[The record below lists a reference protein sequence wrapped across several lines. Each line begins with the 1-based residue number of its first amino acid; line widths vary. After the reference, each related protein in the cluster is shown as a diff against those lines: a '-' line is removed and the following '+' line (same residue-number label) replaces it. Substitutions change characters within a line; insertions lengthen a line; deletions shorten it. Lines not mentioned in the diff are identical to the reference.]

1 MSCAKRMNPI
11 EKGVKSELGDLKED
25 GCERSSGTEAPTQL
39 ELQETEIREA
49 MAKEGVA
56 SSWKNS
62 HFGIQD
68 VLLRKKREEG
78 RERKKGREN
87 DKKRRKSGV
96 KKKSEDTDKRRTRE
110 REEKTGSGRI
120 SSQ

>member
-25 GCERSSGTEAPTQL
+25 GCKTSSGTEVPTQL
-39 ELQETEIREA
+39 ELQETGIRKA
-49 MAKEGVA
+49 LAKEGVA

-68 VLLRKKREEG
+68 VLLWKKREEG
-78 RERKKGREN
+78 RERKKGRES